1 MRRPSWFARLRS
13 PPAGEAWCVRCSFQG
28 GMYTGVLSADR
39 VHQHI
44 ENHYRYDPPGQL
56 VRLKIGGIIGRI
68 RS

>member
-1 MRRPSWFARLRS
+1 
-13 PPAGEAWCVRCSFQG
+13 
-28 GMYTGVLSADR
+28 MYTGVLSADR